1 MRGVRKALQASGLAF
16 LVGPLCMAV
25 QAQDYVDVEAERAA
39 QRSGDAT
46 GSPYNSPAAPA
57 SGATSYGLN
66 SAPAGPAMVNAPASA
81 HGGGECLRHRADQ
94 EGLGEAIRGPR
105 GNYALTFPSLI
116 GVAVVA
122 RM

>member
-1 MRGVRKALQASGLAF
+1 MLLTPLYFASGYMGNAYTSR
-16 LVGPLCMAV
+16 VGK
-25 QAQDYVDVEAERAA
+25 R
-39 QRSGDAT
+39 R
-46 GSPYNSPAAPA
+46 
-57 SGATSYGLN
+57 
-66 SAPAGPAMVNAPASA
+66 VNAPASA

-105 GNYALTFPSLI
+105 GNYALTFPSLL